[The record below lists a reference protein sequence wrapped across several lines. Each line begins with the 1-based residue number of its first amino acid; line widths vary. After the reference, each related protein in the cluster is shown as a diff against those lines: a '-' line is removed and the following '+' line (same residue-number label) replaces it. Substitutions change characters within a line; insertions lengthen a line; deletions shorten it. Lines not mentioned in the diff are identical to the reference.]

1 MLSWDCPQTPAG
13 GAPPGLWE
21 APRKGVSRGN
31 GGIKPQHPPER
42 VCPVCASLRSGCSD
56 RKFLLPGQPR
66 HFLEGPTSFS
76 QRPPSSGF
84 THNCPEVKA
93 LPEHTAPPGH
103 SPSCPFAGPPAP
115 RPEAERR
122 QSQRGQE
129 VRTQGRWAAPL
140 CQRSLNFIW
149 ALIPRARVSPGLA
162 IGPHGCFRHLNELK
176 PDETRR

>member
-31 GGIKPQHPPER
+31 RGIKPQHPPER

-84 THNCPEVKA
+84 THNRPEVKA
-93 LPEHTAPPGH
+93 LPEHTAQARPHCPSWTLPILPLCRATCSQTRGGKKTKSKGPRSANPGA
-103 SPSCPFAGPPAP
+103 AGSSSVPEISEFHLGPDSESQGLPWAGHRAP
-115 RPEAERR
+115 RLFP
-122 QSQRGQE
+122 S
-129 VRTQGRWAAPL
+129 
-140 CQRSLNFIW
+140 F
-149 ALIPRARVSPGLA
+149 
-162 IGPHGCFRHLNELK
+162 K
-176 PDETRR
+176 